1 MRARS
6 ALPSDLDGLY
16 AAQRLSMVRLAFL
29 LLGDRS
35 VAEAV
40 VQRAFAVLVRRH
52 DRHRD
57 PGAVVADLRVQVV
70 AECRA
75 VRRGRLPVEPLP
87 GVVRDTVD
95 DVLGLPQ
102 RPREVVVLEVWAR
115 LSRSQVAASLR
126 MSERAADSTWQSALI
141 ALRRPEEPS
150 DGTETRE
157 RLAEALERRADAIGA
172 DDLRHRFGEILDA
185 DTRRTARHRRW
196 WLLAVGALVVIAL
209 GVAVTLGV
217 QRYTAPTLPAPT
229 PSPAPTSTPSP
240 TALSSP
246 ALAPGERTRDAIPWS
261 EVGAG
266 WAMVA
271 TATPPTAV
279 TTTLLLV
286 SPDGTRY
293 ALGSAPDTIVI
304 QDVSADRRHVMVAV
318 GATAQEWDL
327 QAGTAREVPTPYG
340 WKTLMY
346 GGPDPSYG
354 YLVLWTDSTSSVR
367 LERWTSDGILR
378 TEYDTSLAST
388 SGGPRHPGVLVSGDG
403 STALLSS
410 RDGPLLLLDL
420 STDTVAGPGAF
431 TQPPSCEPLARWSP
445 TEAVVGCGS
454 SVQVNTYDDLVG
466 RPLLVTPVGATPTRA
481 AVVWATTGSPVVQ
494 MDNLCSGAL
503 ATLSADGHV
512 TPITLPTA
520 ATGLVPNV
528 AVGGTLYLGGTRCA
542 SDGSRLVAYN
552 LASGAVTE
560 LAGPGAGGRT
570 VRQAIVLT
578 TAS

>member
-6 ALPSDLDGLY
+6 ASSTDLDGLY
-16 AAQRLSMVRLAFL
+16 AAQRLSMVRLALL

-35 VAEAV
+35 VAESV
-40 VQRAFAVLVRRH
+40 VQQAFVVLVRRH
-52 DRHRD
+52 DRRSD
-57 PGAVVADLRVQVV
+57 PGMAVADLRARVV

-75 VRRGRLPVEPLP
+75 VRRGGLPVERPT
-87 GVVRDTVD
+87 GAVRDTVG

-102 RPREVVVLEVWAR
+102 RQREVVVLEVWAR

-126 MSERAADSTWQSALI
+126 MSERAVESTWQSALV

-150 DGTETRE
+150 DGTETTD

-172 DDLRHRFGEILDA
+172 DDLRHRFGEVLDA

-196 WLLAVGALVVIAL
+196 WLLAVGALVVVAL
-209 GVAVTLGV
+209 GVAVAVGV
-217 QRYTAPTLPAPT
+217 QRYSGPAPAPT
-229 PSPAPTSTPSP
+229 PSPTPSATSSP

-246 ALAPGERTRDAIPWS
+246 ALAPGERTRGSIPWS

-266 WAMVA
+266 WAVVA

-293 ALGSAPDTIVI
+293 PLGSAPDSIVI
-304 QDVSADRRHVMVAV
+304 EDVSADRRHVTVAV
-318 GATAQEWDL
+318 GSVAQEWDL
-327 QAGTAREVPTPYG
+327 QAGTARDVPTPYG
-340 WKTLMY
+340 WKSLLY
-346 GGPDPSYG
+346 AGPDPSYG

-367 LERWTSDGILR
+367 LQRWTSDGTPR
-378 TEYDTSLAST
+378 TDYDTALSST

-420 STDTVAGPGAF
+420 ATDAVAGPGPF

-466 RPLLVTPVGATPTRA
+466 RPLIVTPVGATPTRA
-481 AVVWATTGSPVVQ
+481 AVVWAATGSPVVQ
-494 MDNLCSGAL
+494 MDNLCSGSLARL
-503 ATLSADGHV
+503 ATDGHV
-512 TPITLPTA
+512 TPITVPKA

-542 SDGSRLVAYN
+542 SDGSRLVAYD
-552 LASGAVTE
+552 LPSGRVTE

-570 VRQAIVLT
+570 VRQAVVIT
-578 TAS
+578 NAS